1 MPVPRQRPPCLPYA
15 GRLFGSTLKLI
26 ALIAPLGLDTL
37 GVAVVLGIAGF
48 PSHRRLQ
55 LSLLFAAFET
65 AMPLIGVIL
74 GVPLGEAIGG
84 VANYVAAAVIGALGA
99 YMLLARGDE
108 SEGERLLSMTQ
119 RGRWSALA
127 LGASISLD
135 GLAIGF
141 SAGLLELP
149 ILPMAVAIG
158 LQAFVVTQVGV
169 RVGSR
174 VGERMRE
181 AAERL
186 AGFALIALGSVL
198 LIAQLTA

>member
-1 MPVPRQRPPCLPYA
+1 MTSRTHPARRLPYA
-15 GRLFGSTLKLI
+15 DRLFGSTLKLI

-37 GVAVVLGIAGF
+37 GVAVVLGVAGF

-55 LSLLFAAFET
+55 LSLLFAGFET
-65 AMPLIGVIL
+65 AMPLIGAAL

-84 VANYVAAAVIGALGA
+84 VATYVAAAVIGALGA
-99 YMLLARGDE
+99 YMLLARGNEGE
-108 SEGERLLSMTQ
+108 SERLLSMTQ
-119 RGRWSALA
+119 RGLWSALA

-141 SAGLLELP
+141 SAGLLDLP
-149 ILPMAVAIG
+149 IVAMAVAIG

-186 AGFALIALGSVL
+186 AGVALIALGVVL
-198 LIAQLTA
+198 LFAQLTA